1 MPPEHPS
8 HPVFS
13 SSAGKHGPVET
24 KSSGGGGGGSSIRS
38 LGFNLFTDSESSFE
52 SQLNDSNPIR
62 LSVRIYELNNLASK
76 SFVKTVY
83 DSGVIDMNGIDA
95 FDLGSGEQIISD
107 ATSVS
112 ANIDTSK
119 YYGFRIEH
127 EDFDAEQTSVSTPGG
142 PLEDASGNDPGEV
155 FSLAVNGSAGV
166 AQHAAG
172 NGVNIADVTSAPAF
186 AGGGFPAARYGNVD
200 TAVIN
205 LSANRNVYYT
215 IGIQQ

>member
-1 MPPEHPS
+1 MPPEHPVHS
-8 HPVFS
+8 IFS
-13 SSAGKHGPVET
+13 TDTGKHSPVGK
-24 KSSGGGGGGSSIRS
+24 KSSGGGGGGSGIRS
-38 LGFNLFTDSESSFE
+38 LGFNLFTDYESAFT
-52 SQLNDSNPIR
+52 SQTNDTTPIR

-83 DSGVIDMNGIDA
+83 DSGVINMNAAGA
-95 FDLGSGEQIISD
+95 FDLGAGDQIISD
-107 ATSVS
+107 TTGIS
-112 ANIDTSK
+112 ANNDTSK

-127 EDFDAEQTSVSTPGG
+127 EDFDPEYAIVSTPGS
-142 PLEDASGNDPGEV
+142 PIEEDSGNDAGEV
-155 FSLAVNGSAGV
+155 FSLPVNGSAGV

-186 AGGGFPAARYGNVD
+186 AGGGFPAARYSNAD

-205 LSANRNVYYT
+205 LSANRNVYYI